1 MNWWEAIDDF
11 CGTAALLLAF
21 GFLLFLSGCATDR
34 ETGAAPPAKVEV
46 PVAVSCLPADLPV
59 APALTSNAELLALT
73 PRARY
78 LRIASERE
86 ALQAWRARVEPTLAA
101 CR

>member
-1 MNWWEAIDDF
+1 MNWRDFDDF

-34 ETGAAPPAKVEV
+34 ETGAAPPATASV
-46 PVAVSCLPADLPV
+46 PVAVSCLPADLPT
-59 APALTSNAELLALT
+59 APALTSNADLLALT

-86 ALQAWRARVEPTLAA
+86 ALQAWRARVEPLLSA